1 MSDNEKMKKI
11 EISRIFFL
19 FLIFPVFLFGESI
32 KNYDVFITIQK
43 DGILNISENIN
54 YNFDGR
60 QKHGIYRK
68 IPLKFGSEVEV
79 FNVLKNSKKENFDI
93 FDEAEYKIIKIGKQD
108 VLLENG
114 NYNYQIDYKM
124 KKAITEYGNQYEIY
138 FNGIGQEWG
147 VPIEK
152 ANIVIKMENGKL
164 YENGENS
171 NFEVYTGKKGER
183 NQNFEARMENGEIFI
198 SNLTRLN
205 ENEGISFIIHLDKNK
220 FDKNILN
227 QINNEAQR
235 SFEKERNDFKNL
247 ALRGISLV
255 IGFII
260 LMGLSVYVWVYY
272 LKAKNTKYFDEELSP
287 VEVAYLS
294 GNDNL
299 EKLTEVAILSLLKK
313 KCISIKEK
321 TMKMIFISEKDELP
335 EEEKIILEAIR
346 NNYQKEDKFYE
357 KSLEMKKMLEKKYR
371 NLKKDSKKYYF
382 PFFLGVIILSI
393 LFFTTTFEN
402 LSIYIGFFIFFAVSY
417 FISLDE
423 LSYFRIIPI
432 FFIGILLF
440 NDISK
445 NILYILEIIYFWG
458 LFEVFNYIFKNNSS
472 IKKWI
477 DELKKYIEDKIF
489 KNSWEMDRFE
499 RRRIYD
505 IILPYSVAL
514 RQNRRVSQ
522 CFIKE
527 FGEEEYKNQNVNFFS
542 NNLVI
547 SEVQKT
553 FNAVKA
559 KWGKI
564 ASKNK
569 RFGSGRS
576 FGGSSGGGFGGGG
589 GGSW

>member
-1 MSDNEKMKKI
+1 MKIKKI
-11 EISRIFFL
+11 GNSRIFFL

-79 FNVLKNSKKENFDI
+79 FNVLKNGKKENFDI
-93 FDEAEYKIIKIGKQD
+93 FDEAKYKIVKIGKQD

-114 NYNYQIDYKM
+114 IYNYQIDYKM

-152 ANIVIKMENGKL
+152 ANIVIKMENGNL

-183 NQNFEARMENGEIFI
+183 NQNFEARMENGKIFI

-227 QINNEAQR
+227 QINNEAQK
-235 SFEKERNDFKNL
+235 SFKTERNDFKNL

-260 LMGLSVYVWVYY
+260 LMALSIYVWVYY

-321 TMKMIFISEKDELP
+321 TMKMIFISGKDELP

-357 KSLEMKKMLEKKYR
+357 KSLEMKKILEKKYR

-402 LSIYIGFFIFFAVSY
+402 LSIYIGFFIFFTISY

-440 NDISK
+440 NNISK

-458 LFEVFNYIFKNNSS
+458 LFEIFNYIFKNNSS

-514 RQNRRVSQ
+514 HQNRRVSQ

-547 SEVQKT
+547 NEVQKT
-553 FNAVKA
+553 FDAVRV

-564 ASKNK
+564 AGKNK

>member
-1 MSDNEKMKKI
+1 MKMKKI
-11 EISRIFFL
+11 KISRIFFL
-19 FLIFPVFLFGESI
+19 FLIFPIFLFGESI

-114 NYNYQIDYKM
+114 IYNYQIDYKM

-260 LMGLSVYVWVYY
+260 LMALSVYVWVYY

-514 RQNRRVSQ
+514 HQNRRVSQ

-542 NNLVI
+542 NNLI
-547 SEVQKT
+547 INEVQKT
-553 FNAVKA
+553 FDAVRV

>member
-1 MSDNEKMKKI
+1 MKMKKI
-11 EISRIFFL
+11 KISRIFFL
-19 FLIFPVFLFGESI
+19 FLIFPIFLFGESI

-43 DGILNISENIN
+43 DGILTISENIN

-79 FNVLKNSKKENFDI
+79 FNVLKNGKKENFDI
-93 FDEAEYKIIKIGKQD
+93 FDEAEYKIVKIGKQD

-114 NYNYQIDYKM
+114 IYNYQIDYKM

-152 ANIVIKMENGKL
+152 ANIVIKMENGNL

-183 NQNFEARMENGEIFI
+183 NQNFEARMENGKIFI

-260 LMGLSVYVWVYY
+260 LMALSIYVWVYY

-321 TMKMIFISEKDELP
+321 TMKMIFISGKDELP

-402 LSIYIGFFIFFAVSY
+402 LSIYIGFFIFFTISY

-440 NDISK
+440 NNISK

-458 LFEVFNYIFKNNSS
+458 LFEIFNYIFKNNSS

-514 RQNRRVSQ
+514 RQSRRVSQ

-547 SEVQKT
+547 NEVQKT
-553 FNAVKA
+553 FDAVRV

-564 ASKNK
+564 AGKNK

>member
-1 MSDNEKMKKI
+1 MMKMKKI
-11 EISRIFFL
+11 ENLRIFFL

-54 YNFDGR
+54 YNFDGK

-79 FNVLKNSKKENFDI
+79 FNVLKNGKKENFDI

-114 NYNYQIDYKM
+114 IYNYQIDYKM

-152 ANIVIKMENGKL
+152 ANIVIKMENGNL

-183 NQNFEARMENGEIFI
+183 NQNFEARMENGKIFI

-260 LMGLSVYVWVYY
+260 LMALSIYVWVYY

-402 LSIYIGFFIFFAVSY
+402 LSIYIGFFIFFTISY

-440 NDISK
+440 SNISK

-458 LFEVFNYIFKNNSS
+458 LFEIFNYIFKNNSS

-514 RQNRRVSQ
+514 RQSRRVSQ

-547 SEVQKT
+547 NEVQKT
-553 FNAVKA
+553 FDAVRV

-564 ASKNK
+564 AGKNK

>member
-1 MSDNEKMKKI
+1 MKMKKI
-11 EISRIFFL
+11 KISRIFFL
-19 FLIFPVFLFGESI
+19 FLIFPIFLFGESI

-114 NYNYQIDYKM
+114 IYNYQIDYKM

-260 LMGLSVYVWVYY
+260 LMALSIYVWVYY

-417 FISLDE
+417 FISLDK

-458 LFEVFNYIFKNNSS
+458 LFEIFNYIFKNNSS

-547 SEVQKT
+547 NEVQKT
-553 FNAVKA
+553 FDAVRV

>member
-1 MSDNEKMKKI
+1 MKMKKI
-11 EISRIFFL
+11 KISRIFFL

-60 QKHGIYRK
+60 QKRGIYRK

-79 FNVLKNSKKENFDI
+79 FNVLKNGKKENFDI

-114 NYNYQIDYKM
+114 IYNYQIDYKM

-152 ANIVIKMENGKL
+152 ANIIIKMKNGNL

-227 QINNEAQR
+227 QINNKAQR

-371 NLKKDSKKYYF
+371 NLKKGSKKYYF

-402 LSIYIGFFIFFAVSY
+402 LSIYIGFFMFFAVSY

-458 LFEVFNYIFKNNSS
+458 LFEIFNYIFKNNSS

-477 DELKKYIEDKIF
+477 DELKRYIEDEIF
-489 KNSWEMDRFE
+489 KNSWKMDRFE

-514 RQNRRVSQ
+514 HQSRRVSQ

-553 FNAVKA
+553 FNAVRA

>member
-1 MSDNEKMKKI
+1 MKKI

-19 FLIFPVFLFGESI
+19 FLMFPIFLFGENI

-79 FNVLKNSKKENFDI
+79 FNVLKNGKKENFDI

-114 NYNYQIDYKM
+114 IYNYQIDYKM

-183 NQNFEARMENGEIFI
+183 NQNFEARMENGKIFI

-227 QINNEAQR
+227 QINSEAQR

-260 LMGLSVYVWVYY
+260 LMVLSVYVWVYY

-321 TMKMIFISEKDELP
+321 TMKMIFISEKDGLP

-402 LSIYIGFFIFFAVSY
+402 LSIYIGFFIFFTTSY

-458 LFEVFNYIFKNNSS
+458 LFEIFNYIFKNNSS

-489 KNSWEMDRFE
+489 KNSWKMDRFE

-542 NNLVI
+542 NNLI
-547 SEVQKT
+547 INEVQKT
-553 FNAVKA
+553 FDAVRV

>member
-1 MSDNEKMKKI
+1 MKMKKI
-11 EISRIFFL
+11 ENLRIFFL

-79 FNVLKNSKKENFDI
+79 FNVLKNGKKENFDI
-93 FDEAEYKIIKIGKQD
+93 FDEAKYKIVKIGKQD

-114 NYNYQIDYKM
+114 IYNYQIDYKM

-152 ANIVIKMENGKL
+152 ANIVIKMENGNL

-171 NFEVYTGKKGER
+171 NFEVYTGKKGEQ
-183 NQNFEARMENGEIFI
+183 NQNFEARMENGKIFI

-227 QINNEAQR
+227 QINNEAQK
-235 SFEKERNDFKNL
+235 SFKTERNDFKNL

-260 LMGLSVYVWVYY
+260 LMALSIYVWVYY

-321 TMKMIFISEKDELP
+321 TMKMIFISGKDELP

-402 LSIYIGFFIFFAVSY
+402 LSIYIGFFIFFTISY

-440 NDISK
+440 SDISK

-458 LFEVFNYIFKNNSS
+458 LFEIFNYIFKNNSS

-514 RQNRRVSQ
+514 RQSRRVSQ

-547 SEVQKT
+547 NEVQKT
-553 FNAVKA
+553 FDAVRV

-564 ASKNK
+564 AGKNK

>member
-1 MSDNEKMKKI
+1 MMKMKKI
-11 EISRIFFL
+11 KISRIFFL
-19 FLIFPVFLFGESI
+19 FLIFPIFLFGESI

-79 FNVLKNSKKENFDI
+79 FNVLKNGKKENFDI
-93 FDEAEYKIIKIGKQD
+93 FDEAEYKIVKIGKQD

-114 NYNYQIDYKM
+114 IYNYQIDYKM

-152 ANIVIKMENGKL
+152 AKIIIEMKDGKL

-183 NQNFEARMENGEIFI
+183 NQNFETRMENGKIFI

-227 QINNEAQR
+227 QINNEAQK
-235 SFEKERNDFKNL
+235 SFKTERNDFKNL

-260 LMGLSVYVWVYY
+260 LMALSIYVWVYY

-321 TMKMIFISEKDELP
+321 TMKMIFISGKDELP

-402 LSIYIGFFIFFAVSY
+402 LSIYIGFFIFFTISY

-432 FFIGILLF
+432 FFLGILLF
-440 NDISK
+440 SDISK

-458 LFEVFNYIFKNNSS
+458 LFEIFNYIFKNNSS

-477 DELKKYIEDKIF
+477 DELKKYIEDEIF

-514 RQNRRVSQ
+514 HQSRRVSQ

-547 SEVQKT
+547 NEVQKT
-553 FNAVKA
+553 FDAVRV

>member
-1 MSDNEKMKKI
+1 MKMKKI
-11 EISRIFFL
+11 KISRIFFL

-79 FNVLKNSKKENFDI
+79 FNVLKNGKKENFDI

-114 NYNYQIDYKM
+114 IYNYQIDYKM

-260 LMGLSVYVWVYY
+260 LMVLSVYVWVYY

-514 RQNRRVSQ
+514 HQNRRVSQ

-547 SEVQKT
+547 NEVQKT
-553 FNAVKA
+553 FDAVRV